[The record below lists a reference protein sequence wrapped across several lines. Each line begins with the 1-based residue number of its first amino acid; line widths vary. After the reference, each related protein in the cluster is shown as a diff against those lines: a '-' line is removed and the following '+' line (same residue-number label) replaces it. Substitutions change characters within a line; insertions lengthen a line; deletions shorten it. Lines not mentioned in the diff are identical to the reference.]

1 MNFADLRFWECL
13 LAALLLAAGIR
24 WAFGGTA
31 AVRDGRFDRWFL
43 LVLGL
48 VLLGLVSWL
57 TFVIHLGVAVFT
69 FLWVGWGSR
78 RPASQGRW
86 ILAAVVP
93 LQLLPLLYYKYADF
107 LWKEVW
113 GGAGSWTGTVA
124 IPAGISFYTF
134 SWWGSPWTRSFDASR
149 CPGGSTS

>member
-13 LAALLLAAGIR
+13 LAALLVAAGFR
-24 WAFGGTA
+24 SAFRGTA

-43 LVLGL
+43 LILGL

-69 FLWVGWGSR
+69 FACVAWGSR
-78 RPASQGRW
+78 RPAAHGRW

-93 LQLLPLLYYKYADF
+93 LQLLPLLNQLKALF
-107 LWKEVW
+107 
-113 GGAGSWTGTVA
+113 VA
-124 IPAGISFYTF
+124 Q
-134 SWWGSPWTRSFDASR
+134 
-149 CPGGSTS
+149 